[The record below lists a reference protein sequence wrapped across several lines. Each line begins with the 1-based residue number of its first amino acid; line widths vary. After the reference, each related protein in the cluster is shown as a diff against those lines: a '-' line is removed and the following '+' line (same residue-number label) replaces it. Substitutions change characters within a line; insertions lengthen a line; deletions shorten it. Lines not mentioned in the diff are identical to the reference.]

1 MVYTSSQDT
10 VKKILNIQEEN
21 LADEYP
27 FCICKQEIPGS
38 TMVFCSNMN
47 CPNGVWFHLDC
58 MDMED
63 EDIPEGDWFCSDNC
77 KKQKRQKKTTSRKK
91 KPVAESIFTD
101 HKKNY
106 TLRVIWRGLN
116 QRIRKDAIREN
127 DGNRIIM
134 HWKFD
139 MLHFYDKHH
148 PKYFLIGQRLLGA
161 INGTVSK
168 RLQHTLKW
176 NRTVNPNGG
185 KGKNI
190 AMDLQMEFFNKEYKG
205 LFND

>member
-10 VKKILNIQEEN
+10 VKKIMNIQKEN

-47 CPNGVWFHLDC
+47 CPNDVRFHLDC
-58 MDMED
+58 MNMEN

-77 KKQKRQKKTTSRKK
+77 KKKQKWEKKTTSRKK
-91 KPVAESIFTD
+91 KPVAECIFTD
-101 HKKNY
+101 HKRNY
-106 TLRVIWRGLN
+106 TLRVIV
-116 QRIRKDAIREN
+116 RKDAIREN

-148 PKYFLIGQRLLGA
+148 PKYFLIWQRLLRA
-161 INGTVSK
+161 INGAVSK

-185 KGKNI
+185 KEWTCRWKFSIKSTKVSLMNR
-190 AMDLQMEFFNKEYKG
+190 LTRSK
-205 LFND
+205 